1 MNTTPP
7 KRPPVFAVLAFV
19 SALVAWLLFCWIINP
34 PGFLKDDTG
43 HKFFFSLMSMY
54 FCQGC
59 GFVFAVLALARRERF
74 PALPVSA
81 LIVVLTIVGL
91 ILGAMVLMTTEHMN
105 GR

>member
-1 MNTTPP
+1 MKTTPP
-7 KRPPVFAVLAFV
+7 KRHPICAVLAFV
-19 SALVAWLLFCWIINP
+19 AALAACQLFLWIINP
-34 PGFLKDDTG
+34 PAFLKDDTG

-59 GFVFAVLALARRERF
+59 GFVVAIVALARRERF
-74 PALPVSA
+74 SALPVSA
-81 LIVVLTIVGL
+81 LILVLAIVGL